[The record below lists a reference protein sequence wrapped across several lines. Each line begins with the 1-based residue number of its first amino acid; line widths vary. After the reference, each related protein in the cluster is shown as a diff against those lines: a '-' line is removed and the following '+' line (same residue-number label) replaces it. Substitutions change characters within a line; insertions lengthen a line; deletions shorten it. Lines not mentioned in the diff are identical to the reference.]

1 MKIHAL
7 EGNCETRKSTPCP
20 VRGHAQQQECRH
32 TLGMPVRRVLLAAVV
47 AVGSGVSA
55 APPLRQNATVQIRV
69 DTQVARGPLTP
80 IWAWFGNDEPNYVY
94 MRDGRILLS
103 ELADLSPVP
112 VHFRAHNLLTSGD
125 GTAALKWGSTNV
137 YSEDA
142 GGRPVYD
149 WKILD
154 RILDTYVSHHVKPL
168 FELGFMPE
176 ALSSHA
182 VPYRHSWSPGS
193 NAPLYTGWSYPPRDY
208 ARWEELI
215 YQVGRH
221 VVSKYGAREVDG
233 WLWEVWNEPD
243 IAYWHGTP
251 EEFMKLYDYAADG
264 LRRALP
270 NAKVGGP
277 EVTGPNGTRTQTIL
291 RNFLEHCLRGT
302 NYATGRTGSP
312 LDFITF
318 HAKGSPQVMPDGHVR
333 MNVGNQ
339 LRAIANGFAIVA
351 AFPELKER
359 PIVIGESDPEGCAA
373 CPVRTNPA
381 NAYRNGT
388 MYSSYTAEQLARTYD
403 LAARHGVN
411 LLGAVT
417 WAFEFEGQPSFDG
430 FRDLA
435 TNGVDKPVLNVF
447 RMFGKMTGSRVAAD
461 STGALALDAVRDT
474 SVRDAADVDALATAD
489 AHSCSVLVWNYHD
502 DDLPGPAAEITLT
515 IDGVAGDKPV
525 LTHYRVDADHSNA
538 YTAWLK
544 DGSPQPPGPAQKRA
558 LIAAGQLQTIGVP
571 ARIAA
576 TNHRISTT
584 FTLPRQGVS
593 LLRFVW

>member
-1 MKIHAL
+1 VRSRLICLILSAL
-7 EGNCETRKSTPCP
+7 VASAALVPT
-20 VRGHAQQQECRH
+20 QE
-32 TLGMPVRRVLLAAVV
+32 RRVE
-47 AVGSGVSA
+47 
-55 APPLRQNATVQIRV
+55 IRV
-69 DTQVARGPLTP
+69 HTRDTRGELTP
-80 IWAWFGNDEPNYVY
+80 IWAWFGNDEPNYAY
-94 MRDGRILLS
+94 MRDGQPLLG
-103 ELADLSPVP
+103 ELADLGSAT

-125 GTAALKWGSTNV
+125 QTAALKWGSTNV
-137 YSEDA
+137 YTEDA
-142 GGRPVYD
+142 NGKPVYD

-154 RILDTYVSHHVKPL
+154 RILDTYQSHHVKPL
-168 FELGFMPE
+168 FQLGFMPE
-176 ALSSHA
+176 ALSSQPR
-182 VPYRHSWSPGS
+182 PYRHSWKPGG
-193 NAPLYTGWSYPPRDY
+193 NETLYTGWSYPPRDY
-208 ARWEELI
+208 DKWRELI
-215 YQVGRH
+215 FQIGTH
-221 VVSKYGAREVDG
+221 VAEKYGAREVETT

-243 IAYWHGTP
+243 IGYWHGTP

-270 NAKVGGP
+270 HARIGGP
-277 EVTGPNGTRTQTIL
+277 EVTGPNGPRTQAIL

-302 NYATGRTGSP
+302 NDATGKTGSP

-318 HAKGSPQVMPDGHVR
+318 HAKGAPQVMPDGHVR

-339 LRAIANGFAIVA
+339 LRAISNGFAIVA
-351 AFPELKER
+351 SFPELKKT

-403 LAARHGVN
+403 LAERHGVN

-417 WAFEFEGQPSFDG
+417 WAFEFEGQPYFDG

-447 RMFGKMTGSRVAAD
+447 RMFGRMTGGRVAVE
-461 STGALALDAVRDT
+461 STGALPLDEVRDG
-474 SVRDAADVDALATAD
+474 SVRAAADVNGLATAD
-489 AHSCSVLVWNYHD
+489 AHSTSVLVWNYHD

-515 IDGVAGDKPV
+515 VDGIADGRPTV
-525 LTHYRVDADHSNA
+525 THYRIDTGHSNA
-538 YTAWLK
+538 YTAWK
-544 DGSPQPPGPAQKRA
+544 AMGSPQAPSDAQHSALTHAGHLETLGPPERLA
-558 LIAAGQLQTIGVP
+558 L
-571 ARIAA
+571 
-576 TNHRISTT
+576 TNHSVTVT